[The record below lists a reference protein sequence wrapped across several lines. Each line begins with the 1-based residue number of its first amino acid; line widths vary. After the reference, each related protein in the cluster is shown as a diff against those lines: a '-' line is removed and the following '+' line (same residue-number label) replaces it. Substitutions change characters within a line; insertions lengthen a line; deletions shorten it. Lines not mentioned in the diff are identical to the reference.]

1 MRINCKKP
9 NWQQVI
15 LGDICNIN
23 LKSLPENTNKFYKFK
38 YIDLSSVDKGKIK
51 FPTDYIQ
58 FGEAPSRARRIINKN
73 DIIMSTVR
81 PNLKGFA
88 FIDFDSEEF
97 ICSTGFAVLTTK
109 DNTLSRYLYQLIYS
123 KEIEIQINNMLVGSN
138 YPAINNSDIA
148 SLKFLLPPIHEQEK
162 IVSILSKQDEV
173 IEKLEDLIELKVKQ
187 KKGLMQRFIYTQ
199 KNTKS
204 YKVKDLFELG
214 RGRVISKNEIEK
226 NKGIYPVYSSQTL
239 DDGILGYINTY
250 DFECKCITWTTDGAN
265 AGDVFYRNGRF
276 NCTNVCGIAKAKDE
290 SMINLY
296 YATCFLNHVT
306 KKYVSYVG
314 NPKLMNGVFAVIP
327 LELPE
332 INIQNKVASI
342 LSKCDK
348 EIELL
353 KQKLELNKKQKKW
366 LMQKLLSGEI
376 RVKEV

>member
-1 MRINCKKP
+1 MKN
-9 NWQQVI
+9 NWQI
-15 LGDICNIN
+15 KTFDEIFTISAGGDIDKKSLSFEKNEKYCYPVYANAIANQGLYGYSDKYKIDKESLTITARGDIGKIFYRQPNYTPIVRLIVCLPKDNIN
-23 LKSLPENTNKFYKFK
+23 IKFMSYAC
-38 YIDLSSVDKGKIK
+38 SKIK
-51 FPTDYIQ
+51 F
-58 FGEAPSRARRIINKN
+58 INETTGV
-73 DIIMSTVR
+73 SQLTV
-81 PNLKGFA
+81 PNVKKYK
-88 FIDFDSEEF
+88 IS
-97 ICSTGFAVLTTK
+97 V
-109 DNTLSRYLYQLIYS
+109 
-123 KEIEIQINNMLVGSN
+123 
-138 YPAINNSDIA
+138 
-148 SLKFLLPPIHEQEK
+148 PPLAEQEK
-162 IVSILSKQDEV
+162 IVLILSKQDEV
-173 IEKLEDLIELKVKQ
+173 IEKLEKLIELKIKQ

-199 KNTKS
+199 KGTKS

-342 LSKCDK
+342 LSKSDE

-353 KQKLELNKKQKKW
+353 KKKLELCKKQKKW

-376 RVKEV
+376 RVDV